1 MDNSFRLVVA
11 QLNPKA
17 GDLEGNAKKV
27 RLAFQE
33 AKEMN
38 ANLVAFPEMFLIGYQ
53 VGDLVRKPA
62 FVTEV
67 MKLVDILALEFES
80 GPSVGLGAPYWDG
93 EKLFNAYYILANGKI
108 ETIIKK
114 HFLPNDNEFDEKRYF
129 SEGPIS
135 GPYNVDGVRI
145 GSPICEDAWHQD
157 VCEAQVESG
166 AEIFVV
172 PNGSPYWRDKR
183 EERLQAM
190 IARVI
195 ETDIPLVYL
204 NMVGGQDDQGFDGMS
219 FALNPKGE
227 LAMQMP
233 AYDEVIQ
240 KLDFKKIDGKWFAEK
255 CILEKIPQQ
264 LELDY
269 RTMVETLKDYVSK
282 TGFKKVLL
290 GLSGGIDSALVA
302 VIAVDALG
310 SENVRCVML
319 PSEYTSKSSL
329 EDASK
334 IAKNLKCTLN
344 NVPISEPQSG
354 VKNVLSDLF
363 KGLDPDT
370 TEENI
375 QSRLRGL
382 LLMAMSNKFGEMLL
396 TTGNKSEV
404 AVGYATIYGDMSGG
418 YNPLKDLYKTR
429 VFEISKWRNLNHR
442 SWMRGPNTELINSS
456 VLSKAPSAEL
466 RDNQKDEDSLPDYDI
481 LDSILKGFIDDD
493 KSVAEIVNMGF
504 DRQIVKEIE
513 HLIYISEYKRYQS
526 APGTKL
532 SRRAFWLDRRYP
544 IVNQWRDKS

>member
-27 RLAFQE
+27 RLAFQK
-33 AKEMN
+33 AKGMN

-62 FVTEV
+62 FVAEV
-67 MKLVDILALEFES
+67 MRLVDILALEFES

-219 FALNPKGE
+219 FALNPRGE

-344 NVPISEPQSG
+344 SVPISEPQSG

-363 KGLDPDT
+363 KGFDSDT

-504 DRQIVKEIE
+504 DRKIVKGIE

>member
-442 SWMRGPNTELINSS
+442 SWMRGPNTELINNS

>member
-375 QSRLRGL
+375 QSRLRAL

-429 VFEISKWRNLNHR
+429 VFEISKWRNSNHH
-442 SWMRGPNTELINSS
+442 SWMRGPNTELINNS

>member
-195 ETDIPLVYL
+195 ETGIPLVYL

>member
-67 MKLVDILALEFES
+67 MKLVDILALEFEF

-93 EKLFNAYYILANGKI
+93 KKLFNAYYILANGKI

-255 CILEKIPQQ
+255 CTLEKIPQQ

-310 SENVRCVML
+310 SKNVRCVML

-329 EDASK
+329 EDARK
-334 IAKNLKCTLN
+334 IAKNLKCILSS
-344 NVPISEPQSG
+344 VPISEPQSG

-429 VFEISKWRNLNHR
+429 VFEIAKWRNSNHR
-442 SWMRGPNTELINSS
+442 SWMRGPNTELINNS
-456 VLSKAPSAEL
+456 VLNKAPSAEL

-504 DRQIVKEIE
+504 DRKIVKEIE
-513 HLIYISEYKRYQS
+513 HLIYLSEYKRYQS

>member
-67 MKLVDILALEFES
+67 MSLVDILASEFEF

-219 FALNPKGE
+219 FALNPRGE

-255 CILEKIPQQ
+255 CTLEKIPQQ

-310 SENVRCVML
+310 SKNVRCVML

-334 IAKNLKCTLN
+334 IAKNLKCTLSS
-344 NVPISEPQSG
+344 VPISEPQSG

-418 YNPLKDLYKTR
+418 YNPLKDLYKTK

-442 SWMRGPNTELINSS
+442 SWMRGPNTELINNS

-466 RDNQKDEDSLPDYDI
+466 RDNQKDEDSLPDYEI

-504 DRQIVKEIE
+504 DRKIVKEIE
-513 HLIYISEYKRYQS
+513 HLIYLSEYKRYQS

>member
-67 MKLVDILALEFES
+67 MRLVDILASEFEF

-108 ETIIKK
+108 ETIIKN

-219 FALNPKGE
+219 FALNPRGE

-255 CILEKIPQQ
+255 CTLEKIPQQ

-310 SENVRCVML
+310 SKNVRCVML

-334 IAKNLKCTLN
+334 IAKNLKCTLSS
-344 NVPISEPQSG
+344 VPISEPQSG

-418 YNPLKDLYKTR
+418 YNPLKDLYKTK

-442 SWMRGPNTELINSS
+442 SWMRGPNTELINNS

-466 RDNQKDEDSLPDYDI
+466 RDNQKDEDSLPDYEI

-504 DRQIVKEIE
+504 DRKIVKEIE
-513 HLIYISEYKRYQS
+513 HLIYLSEYKRYQS

>member
-67 MKLVDILALEFES
+67 MKLVDILALEFEF

-93 EKLFNAYYILANGKI
+93 KKLFNAYYILANGKI

-145 GSPICEDAWHQD
+145 GFPICEDAWHQD

-219 FALNPKGE
+219 FALNPRGE

-310 SENVRCVML
+310 SKNVRCVML

-329 EDASK
+329 EDARK
-334 IAKNLKCTLN
+334 IAKNLKCILSS
-344 NVPISEPQSG
+344 VPISEPQSG

-429 VFEISKWRNLNHR
+429 VFEISKWRNSNHR
-442 SWMRGPNTELINSS
+442 SWMRGPNTELINNS

-466 RDNQKDEDSLPDYDI
+466 RDNQKDEDSLPDYNI

-504 DRQIVKEIE
+504 DRKIVKEIE

>member
-67 MKLVDILALEFES
+67 MKLVDILALEFEL

-255 CILEKIPQQ
+255 CILERIPQQ

-504 DRQIVKEIE
+504 DRKIVKEIE

>member
-1 MDNSFRLVVA
+1 MDNVFRLVVA

-38 ANLVAFPEMFLIGYQ
+38 ANLVAFPEMLLIGYQ

-67 MKLVDILALEFES
+67 MKLVDILALEFEF

-93 EKLFNAYYILANGKI
+93 KKLCVPFYVLANGKI

-114 HFLPNDNEFDEKRYF
+114 HFIQNDNEFDEKRYF

-219 FALNPKGE
+219 FALNPRGE

-310 SENVRCVML
+310 SKNVRCVML

-429 VFEISKWRNLNHR
+429 VFEIAKWRNSNHR
-442 SWMRGPNTELINSS
+442 SWMRGPNTELINNS

-466 RDNQKDEDSLPDYDI
+466 RDNQKDEDSLPDYEI

-504 DRQIVKEIE
+504 DRKIVKEIE
-513 HLIYISEYKRYQS
+513 HLIYLSEYKRYQS
-526 APGTKL
+526 APGAKL
-532 SRRAFWLDRRYP
+532 SRRAFWLDRR
-544 IVNQWRDKS
+544 

>member
-67 MKLVDILALEFES
+67 MSLVDILASAFEF

-129 SEGPIS
+129 LEGPIS

-145 GSPICEDAWHQD
+145 GFPICEDAWHQD

-219 FALNPKGE
+219 FALNPRGE

-240 KLDFKKIDGKWFAEK
+240 KLDFKKIDGKWFAEM
-255 CILEKIPQQ
+255 CTLEKIPQQ

-310 SENVRCVML
+310 SKNVRCVML

-334 IAKNLKCTLN
+334 IAKNLKCTLSS
-344 NVPISEPQSG
+344 VPISEPQSG

-418 YNPLKDLYKTR
+418 YNPLKDLYKTK

-442 SWMRGPNTELINSS
+442 SWMRGPNTELINNS

-466 RDNQKDEDSLPDYDI
+466 RDNQKDEDSLPDYEI
-481 LDSILKGFIDDD
+481 LDSILKGVIDDD

-504 DRQIVKEIE
+504 DRKIVKEIE
-513 HLIYISEYKRYQS
+513 HLIYLSEYKRYQS

>member
-1 MDNSFRLVVA
+1 MNNSFRLVVA

-33 AKEMN
+33 AKKMN

-67 MKLVDILALEFES
+67 MKLVDILALEFEF

-93 EKLFNAYYILANGKI
+93 KKLFNAYYILANGKI

-145 GSPICEDAWHQD
+145 GFPICEDAWHQD

-183 EERLQAM
+183 EERLQTM

-219 FALNPKGE
+219 FALNPRGE

-319 PSEYTSKSSL
+319 PSEYTSMSSL

-334 IAKNLKCTLN
+334 IAKNLKCTLSS
-344 NVPISEPQSG
+344 VPISEPQSG

-429 VFEISKWRNLNHR
+429 VFEIAKWRNSNHR
-442 SWMRGPNTELINSS
+442 SWMRGPNTELINNS
-456 VLSKAPSAEL
+456 VLNKAPSAEL
-466 RDNQKDEDSLPDYDI
+466 RDNQKDEDSLPDYNI

-504 DRQIVKEIE
+504 DRKIVKEIE

>member
-67 MKLVDILALEFES
+67 MSLVDILASEFEF

-145 GSPICEDAWHQD
+145 GFPICEDAWHQD

-219 FALNPKGE
+219 FALNPRGE

-255 CILEKIPQQ
+255 CTLEKIPQQ

-310 SENVRCVML
+310 SKNVRCVML

-334 IAKNLKCTLN
+334 IAKNLKCTLSS
-344 NVPISEPQSG
+344 VPISEPQSG

-418 YNPLKDLYKTR
+418 YNPLKDLYKTK

-442 SWMRGPNTELINSS
+442 SWMRGPNTELINNS

-466 RDNQKDEDSLPDYDI
+466 RDNQKDEDSLPDYEI

-504 DRQIVKEIE
+504 DRKIVKEIE
-513 HLIYISEYKRYQS
+513 HLIYLSEYKRYQS

>member
-67 MKLVDILALEFES
+67 MKLVDILALEFEF

-93 EKLFNAYYILANGKI
+93 KKLFNAYYILANGKI

-183 EERLQAM
+183 EERLQTM

-195 ETDIPLVYL
+195 ETGIPLVYL

-219 FALNPKGE
+219 FALNPRGE

-363 KGLDPDT
+363 KGFDPDT

-466 RDNQKDEDSLPDYDI
+466 RDNQKDEDSLPDYEI

-504 DRQIVKEIE
+504 DRKIVKEIE

>member
-62 FVTEV
+62 FVNEV
-67 MKLVDILALEFES
+67 MRLVDILASEFEF

-219 FALNPKGE
+219 FALNPRGE

-255 CILEKIPQQ
+255 CTLEKIPQQ

-310 SENVRCVML
+310 SKNVRCVML

-334 IAKNLKCTLN
+334 IAKNLKCTLSS
-344 NVPISEPQSG
+344 VPISEPQSG

-418 YNPLKDLYKTR
+418 YNPLKDLYKTK

-442 SWMRGPNTELINSS
+442 SWMRGPNTELINNS

-466 RDNQKDEDSLPDYDI
+466 RDNQKDEDSLPDYEI

-504 DRQIVKEIE
+504 DRKIVKEIE
-513 HLIYISEYKRYQS
+513 HLIYLSEYKRYQS

>member
-67 MKLVDILALEFES
+67 MRLVDILASEFEF

-219 FALNPKGE
+219 FALNPRGE

-255 CILEKIPQQ
+255 CTLEKIPQQ

-310 SENVRCVML
+310 SKNVRCVML

-334 IAKNLKCTLN
+334 IAKNLKCTLSS
-344 NVPISEPQSG
+344 VPISEPQSG

-418 YNPLKDLYKTR
+418 YNPLKDLYKTK

-442 SWMRGPNTELINSS
+442 SWMRGPNTELINNS

-466 RDNQKDEDSLPDYDI
+466 RDNQKDEDSLPDYEI

-504 DRQIVKEIE
+504 DRKIVKEIE
-513 HLIYISEYKRYQS
+513 HLIYLSEYKRYQS

>member
-429 VFEISKWRNLNHR
+429 VFEISKWRNLNHH
-442 SWMRGPNTELINSS
+442 SWMRGPNTELINNS

-504 DRQIVKEIE
+504 DRKIVKEIE

>member
-195 ETDIPLVYL
+195 ETGIPLVYL

-504 DRQIVKEIE
+504 DRKIVKGIE

>member
-62 FVTEV
+62 FVAEV
-67 MKLVDILALEFES
+67 MRLVDILALEFES

-504 DRQIVKEIE
+504 DRKIVKGIE

>member
-67 MKLVDILALEFES
+67 MSLVDILASEFEF

-219 FALNPKGE
+219 FALNPRGE

-240 KLDFKKIDGKWFAEK
+240 KLDFKKIDGKWFAEM
-255 CILEKIPQQ
+255 CTLEKIPQQ

-310 SENVRCVML
+310 SKNVRCVML

-334 IAKNLKCTLN
+334 IAKNLKCTLSS
-344 NVPISEPQSG
+344 VPISEPQSG

-418 YNPLKDLYKTR
+418 YNPLKDLYKTK

-442 SWMRGPNTELINSS
+442 SWMRGPNTELINNS

-466 RDNQKDEDSLPDYDI
+466 RDNQKDEDSLPDYEI

-504 DRQIVKEIE
+504 DRKIVKEIE
-513 HLIYISEYKRYQS
+513 HLIYLSEYKRYQS

>member
-67 MKLVDILALEFES
+67 MKLVDILASEFEF

-93 EKLFNAYYILANGKI
+93 KKLFNAYYILANGKI

-240 KLDFKKIDGKWFAEK
+240 KLDFKKIDGKWFAVK

-363 KGLDPDT
+363 KGFDHDT

-504 DRQIVKEIE
+504 DRKIVKGIE

>member
-429 VFEISKWRNLNHR
+429 VFEISKWRNSNHR
-442 SWMRGPNTELINSS
+442 SWMRGPNTELINNS

-504 DRQIVKEIE
+504 DRKIVKEIE

>member
-67 MKLVDILALEFES
+67 MKLVDILALEFEF

-93 EKLFNAYYILANGKI
+93 KKLFNAYYILANGKI

-145 GSPICEDAWHQD
+145 GFPICEDAWHQD

-183 EERLQAM
+183 EERLQTM

-195 ETDIPLVYL
+195 ETGIPLVYL

-429 VFEISKWRNLNHR
+429 VFEIAKWRNSNHR
-442 SWMRGPNTELINSS
+442 SWMRGPNTELINNS
-456 VLSKAPSAEL
+456 VLNKAPSAEL
-466 RDNQKDEDSLPDYDI
+466 RDNQKDEDSLPDYSI

-504 DRQIVKEIE
+504 DRKIVKEIE